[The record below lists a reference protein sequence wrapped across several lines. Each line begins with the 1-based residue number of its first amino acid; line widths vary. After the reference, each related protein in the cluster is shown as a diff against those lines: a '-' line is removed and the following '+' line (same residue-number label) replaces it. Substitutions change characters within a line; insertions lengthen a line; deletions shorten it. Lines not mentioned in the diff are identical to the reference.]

1 MFECG
6 ISASLPPVRSHRPA
20 NSYISAFMLCKRSL
34 FDKNLQILTPPISFN
49 LMSIYILLARL
60 HLPILPIPFLTA
72 EILHVEHL
80 KALRYSM
87 SISRPCP
94 EVRKPKVF
102 FCSQILIF
110 QPFCLLII
118 ITAART
124 R

>member
-34 FDKNLQILTPPISFN
+34 FDKSLQILTPPISFN
-49 LMSIYILLARL
+49 LPIYILLARL
-60 HLPILPIPFLTA
+60 HLPIPFLTA

-94 EVRKPKVF
+94 EVRKPEVF
-102 FCSQILIF
+102 FSLKF
-110 QPFCLLII
+110 SFSNLFVS
-118 ITAART
+118 
-124 R
+124 